1 MSVSPEPTTQI
12 CHWEILLE
20 QDNGMQACA
29 KELERG
35 SFAWQQMCHTGDPQE
50 WMEEESGHA
59 YLAGLGHIYF
69 VVSLLRAAAEHY
81 HADTHSP
88 EFAAA
93 SERCDAAWTAKAEAE
108 GRYLDANQTR
118 VVNTWLYQAH
128 QANHHREWPSG
139 RLSYGAQDTNR
150 LACLCIRGEGGAW
163 CADSIV
169 APTFSSD
176 AQEGRAPAW

>member
-1 MSVSPEPTTQI
+1 
-12 CHWEILLE
+12 
-20 QDNGMQACA
+20 MQACA

-93 SERCDAAWTAKAEAE
+93 SERCDAAWTAKADAE
-108 GRYLDANQTR
+108 GELEALLDR
-118 VVNTWLYQAH
+118 
-128 QANHHREWPSG
+128 
-139 RLSYGAQDTNR
+139 
-150 LACLCIRGEGGAW
+150 
-163 CADSIV
+163 
-169 APTFSSD
+169 
-176 AQEGRAPAW
+176 